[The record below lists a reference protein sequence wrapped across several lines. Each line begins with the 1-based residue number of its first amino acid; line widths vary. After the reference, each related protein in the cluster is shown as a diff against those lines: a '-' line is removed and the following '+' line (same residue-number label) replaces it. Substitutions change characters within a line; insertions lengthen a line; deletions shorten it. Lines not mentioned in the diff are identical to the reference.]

1 MSTNLDTEVRALL
14 EARRGD
20 WVEIAEKSAVSYS
33 WISKFVN
40 NRIPNPGYA
49 TLTNLK
55 TYLSG
60 TKRQKV
66 RA

>member
-20 WVEIAEKSAVSYS
+20 WVEIAEKSTVSYS

-40 NRIPNPGYA
+40 GHIPNPGYA
-49 TLTNLK
+49 TLTSLK
-55 TYLSG
+55 QFLTG
-60 TKRQKV
+60 NKRQKA